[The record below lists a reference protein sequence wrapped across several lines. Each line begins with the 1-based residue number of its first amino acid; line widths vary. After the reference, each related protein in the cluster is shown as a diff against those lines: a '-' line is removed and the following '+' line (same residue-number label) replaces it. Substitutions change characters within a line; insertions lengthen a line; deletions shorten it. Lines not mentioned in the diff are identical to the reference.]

1 MDGPAQDEL
10 AALLQLADGAVWLD
24 SRACDDGFQLAAPGF
39 LAWYEAWL
47 DNAIRGAGPFAR
59 WEYRVDA
66 VYKMLVDAA
75 QKKGVDRLPE
85 TVTRVKIHSP
95 EGEPI
100 GPCHACEETYTRF
113 GVPPTVFTTA
123 P

>member
-1 MDGPAQDEL
+1 
-10 AALLQLADGAVWLD
+10 
-24 SRACDDGFQLAAPGF
+24 
-39 LAWYEAWL
+39 
-47 DNAIRGAGPFAR
+47 
-59 WEYRVDA
+59 
-66 VYKMLVDAA
+66 MLVDAA
-75 QKKGVDRLPE
+75 QKNGVDRLPE

-100 GPCHACEETYTRF
+100 GPCHACEETYVRF